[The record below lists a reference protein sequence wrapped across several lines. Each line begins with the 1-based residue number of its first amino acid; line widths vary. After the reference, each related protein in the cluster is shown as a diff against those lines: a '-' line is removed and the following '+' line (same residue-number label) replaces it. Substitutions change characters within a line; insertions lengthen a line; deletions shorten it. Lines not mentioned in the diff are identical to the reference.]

1 MPETS
6 KNPTAAGR
14 PGTAPDTGAEP
25 DAGAGRGAG
34 SGGTAETAPPLLE
47 ISGLRT
53 HFTTR
58 EGVVKAVDGVDL
70 TVGEGRTVC
79 VVGES
84 GCGKSVTARS
94 ILGLVERP
102 GEITG
107 ARSILGLVE
116 RPGEITGGSIL
127 WRGGD
132 RPDPVDLA
140 KLDPRG
146 EEMRRIRGGEI
157 SMVFQEPM
165 ASLSPMYTI
174 GDQLTETIRLHLP
187 MGKQEAREHAVAM
200 LRKVGIPK
208 PEQRFHSYSFQLSG
222 GMCQRAMIAIA
233 LACDPGLL
241 IADEPTTALD
251 VTIQARILDL
261 IAGLQ
266 ESTGMSVMF
275 ITHDLGVVAEIADEV
290 VVMYL
295 GTVVERGPVDEI
307 FHDPKHPYTQA
318 LLDSVPAMGQGR
330 GQRLRQIRGRVP
342 HPSERAAG
350 CPFHPRCDS
359 AIAGVCD
366 TTDPPETVFGPGRTA
381 RCVLYTPGQ
390 GGPGGPE
397 DSAGPAGRAAPAD
410 DVSGDNDPAEEKEV
424 PANG

>member
-1 MPETS
+1 MPEMS
-6 KNPTAAGR
+6 KNPTGVAAAEAAGD
-14 PGTAPDTGAEP
+14 GSAAP
-25 DAGAGRGAG
+25 
-34 SGGTAETAPPLLE
+34 PPLLE

-70 TVGEGRTVC
+70 AVGERRTVC

-94 ILGLVERP
+94 ILGLVD
-102 GEITG
+102 
-107 ARSILGLVE
+107 

-132 RPDPVDLA
+132 RTSPVDLA
-140 KLDPRG
+140 KLDPHG
-146 EEMRRIRGGEI
+146 EELRRIRGGEI

-187 MGKQEAREHAVAM
+187 MTKAEAKDHAIAM

-208 PEQRFHSYSFQLSG
+208 PEQRFNAYSFQLSG

-233 LACDPGLL
+233 LACGPGLL

-261 IAGLQ
+261 IASLQ
-266 ESTGMSVMF
+266 ESSGMSVMF

-342 HPSERAAG
+342 HPSERAEG

-366 TTDPPETVFGPGRTA
+366 TTEPPETVFGPDRTA
-381 RCVLYTPGQ
+381 RCVLYTPGL
-390 GGPGGPE
+390 GTPGNVP
-397 DSAGPAGRAAPAD
+397 
-410 DVSGDNDPAEEKEV
+410 GDTDPAEEREV